1 MLQPLL
7 ISIHRDSDP
16 AVPAQSTIST
26 DDCAFCG
33 GSLGPHA
40 EAERC
45 CAVCTLVRHLE
56 RPRIDEEAHLV
67 WLPEM
72 SQAALICL
80 LRGMHCRL
88 RDAGESFDGEAGPPV
103 ASPERSALHYARLAL
118 SARSKLTNEHLGT
131 SRPSELASVLARL
144 SRAAYDRRRRL
155 LGGLRL
161 LPSGR
166 YFVGAEDVYPAI
178 VDGWRERRLS
188 ANPPVSVR
196 SAA

>member
-1 MLQPLL
+1 MLRPLL
-7 ISIHRDSDP
+7 ISIHRDDQTP
-16 AVPAQSTIST
+16 EPAQSTVPT
-26 DDCAFCG
+26 EDCAYCG
-33 GSLGPHA
+33 DSLGPHA

-56 RPRIDEEAHLV
+56 RPRIDEEAHLI

-80 LRGMHCRL
+80 LREMHCRI
-88 RDAGESFDGEAGPPV
+88 RDAGESFDGEAGPAV
-103 ASPERSALHYARLAL
+103 VSPERRALHYARLAL
-118 SARSKLTNEHLGT
+118 ASRSKMANEHLGT
-131 SRPSELASVLARL
+131 SRPSELACVLTHL
-144 SRAAYDRRRRL
+144 SRAAYDRRHHL

-166 YFVGAEDVYPAI
+166 LFVGAEDVYPAI
-178 VDGWRERRLS
+178 VDSWREHRLS
-188 ANPPVSVR
+188 AISPLSIR